1 MTARKNRI
9 RLVGALLALVLS
21 LSLVGCAVREGSA
34 DDGRLRVVT
43 TLFPYYDFAR
53 AVAGDRADVT
63 LLLSPGREAHSF
75 EPTPLD
81 AVTISRADVFI
92 YNGGEGEVW
101 ADDMLDAVGEDIG
114 TVLRM
119 MDFVDAREEEFSEGM
134 QGAGSHDHA
143 HGHGHDHD
151 EPDAH
156 DHEFHDHAE
165 HDHDDSDE
173 IEYDEHIWTSPK
185 NAIRLCRAVAD
196 ALCAADA
203 ENADL
208 YRANCEDYCAQLEAL
223 DADLRALRANAVR
236 DLLVFADRFPFS
248 GLMQDYGISVYS
260 AFSGCS
266 SETDAGYDTIAR
278 LAEALHTTGLSGV
291 TVTESSDQRIAE
303 TVIKTCNDPDR
314 RIFVLDSMQSV
325 TEKQALEGKTYL
337 GTARENL
344 SVFKEAI
351 NKCQ

>member
-1 MTARKNRI
+1 MTVRKNRI

-134 QGAGSHDHA
+134 QGADSHDHA
-143 HGHGHDHD
+143 HDHDHD
-151 EPDAH
+151 
-156 DHEFHDHAE
+156 HELHDHAE

-173 IEYDEHIWTSPK
+173 VEYDEHIWTSPK

-196 ALCAADA
+196 ALCSADA

-223 DADLRALRANAVR
+223 DADLRALRASAVR
-236 DLLVFADRFPFS
+236 DLLVFADRFPFLYFCEEYDLHYRAAFHGCS
-248 GLMQDYGISVYS
+248 GDTEPSLATLKYLIDKVNDEHIPIVYTIDLSSQKVAEAVSECTGARIKRLWSMQTISRTDFDAGETYLTLMQRNY
-260 AFSGCS
+260 
-266 SETDAGYDTIAR
+266 
-278 LAEALHTTGLSGV
+278 EALKGGL
-291 TVTESSDQRIAE
+291 
-303 TVIKTCNDPDR
+303 
-314 RIFVLDSMQSV
+314 L
-325 TEKQALEGKTYL
+325 
-337 GTARENL
+337 
-344 SVFKEAI
+344 
-351 NKCQ
+351 

>member
-1 MTARKNRI
+1 MTVRKNRI

-21 LSLVGCAVREGSA
+21 LSLVGCAVRERSA

-134 QGAGSHDHA
+134 QGADSHDHA
-143 HGHGHDHD
+143 HGHGHDH
-151 EPDAH
+151 EL
-156 DHEFHDHAE
+156 HDHAE

-196 ALCAADA
+196 ALCAADV

-208 YRANCEDYCAQLEAL
+208 YRANCEDYCVQLEAL

-236 DLLVFADRFPFS
+236 DLLIFADRFPFLYFCEEYDLHYRAAFHGCS
-248 GLMQDYGISVYS
+248 GDTEPSLATLKYLIDKVNDEHIPVVYTIDLSSQKVAEAVSECTGARIGRLWSMQTVSRTDFDAGETYLTLMQRNY
-260 AFSGCS
+260 
-266 SETDAGYDTIAR
+266 
-278 LAEALHTTGLSGV
+278 EALKGGL
-291 TVTESSDQRIAE
+291 
-303 TVIKTCNDPDR
+303 
-314 RIFVLDSMQSV
+314 L
-325 TEKQALEGKTYL
+325 
-337 GTARENL
+337 
-344 SVFKEAI
+344 
-351 NKCQ
+351 

>member
-21 LSLVGCAVREGSA
+21 LSLGGCAMRGGSA
-34 DDGRLRVVT
+34 DGGRLRVVT
-43 TLFPYYDFAR
+43 ALFPCDDFAR
-53 AVAGDRADVT
+53 KGAGDSADVT
-63 LLLSPGREAHSF
+63 FVLAPGREAHSF

-134 QGAGSHDHA
+134 QGADSHDHA
-143 HGHGHDHD
+143 HEHDHD
-151 EPDAH
+151 H
-156 DHEFHDHAE
+156 DHELHDHAE

-173 IEYDEHIWTSPK
+173 VEYDEHIWTSPK
-185 NAIRLCRAVAD
+185 NAIRLCRVVAD

-203 ENADL
+203 EPADL

-236 DLLVFADRFPFS
+236 DLLIFADRFPCMYFCEEYDLHYRAAFHGCS
-248 GLMQDYGISVYS
+248 GDTEPSLATLKYLIDKVNDEHIPVVYTIDLSSQKVAEAVSECSGARIDRMWSMQTVSRADFDAGETYLTLMQRNY
-260 AFSGCS
+260 
-266 SETDAGYDTIAR
+266 
-278 LAEALHTTGLSGV
+278 EALKGGL
-291 TVTESSDQRIAE
+291 
-303 TVIKTCNDPDR
+303 
-314 RIFVLDSMQSV
+314 L
-325 TEKQALEGKTYL
+325 
-337 GTARENL
+337 
-344 SVFKEAI
+344 
-351 NKCQ
+351 

>member
-1 MTARKNRI
+1 MTVRKNRI

-21 LSLVGCAVREGSA
+21 LSLVGCAVRERSA

-134 QGAGSHDHA
+134 QGADSHDHA
-143 HGHGHDHD
+143 HDHDHDHDHD

-156 DHEFHDHAE
+156 DHELHDHAE

-173 IEYDEHIWTSPK
+173 VEYDEHIWTSPK

-196 ALCAADA
+196 ALCAADV
-203 ENADL
+203 ENTDL

-223 DADLRALRANAVR
+223 DADLRALRASAVR
-236 DLLVFADRFPFS
+236 DLLVFADRFPFLYFCEEYDLHYRAAFHGCS
-248 GLMQDYGISVYS
+248 GDTEPSLATLKYLIDKVNDEHIPVVYTIDLSSQKVAEAVSECTGARIERLWSMQTVSRADFDAGETYLTLMQRNY
-260 AFSGCS
+260 
-266 SETDAGYDTIAR
+266 
-278 LAEALHTTGLSGV
+278 EALKGGL
-291 TVTESSDQRIAE
+291 
-303 TVIKTCNDPDR
+303 
-314 RIFVLDSMQSV
+314 L
-325 TEKQALEGKTYL
+325 
-337 GTARENL
+337 
-344 SVFKEAI
+344 
-351 NKCQ
+351 